1 MHSKEDD
8 CVILEPDMLRVVLAL
23 FSSFVD
29 LEGGTSDRTEIF
41 ATGRAPKITRQMFEG
56 ESFS

>member
-1 MHSKEDD
+1 MHSKQDD

-29 LEGGTSDRTEIF
+29 LEGGRSDRTEIF
-41 ATGRAPKITRQMFEG
+41 ATGRAPKLT
-56 ESFS
+56 